1 MNVVVRMSIVQ
12 NPYEFVFHA
21 LLLALCYFPAKECAQ
36 HFTTMWKAFWRQTQ
50 SETGQNYWWNLARGI
65 LNGHSR
71 FVKKDSHIRRLKLKH
86 WPWTG
91 QNTGIQ
97 KACFETEL
105 CSSNALSHR
114 VRARHCRA
122 FLALFTRVENT
133 WKKIQAHL
141 EIWARKTFG
150 RFRDQRGIRQLCS
163 ENKGTIIARHLT
175 YCPNERK
182 LMEIKSDA

>member
-1 MNVVVRMSIVQ
+1 MR
-12 NPYEFVFHA
+12 
-21 LLLALCYFPAKECAQ
+21 
-36 HFTTMWKAFWRQTQ
+36 TTLYNHV
-50 SETGQNYWWNLARGI
+50 EGI
-65 LNGHSR
+65 LETDPVWDWPELLMESGKR
-71 FVKKDSHIRRLKLKH
+71 DFKWTLAVCKKNSHIRRLKLKH

-182 LMEIKSDA
+182 LTEIKSDA